1 MPAPTS
7 PESGHGDLPTR
18 EGGLLPVMK
27 TKRCCTDVRC
37 ELPADHKGQ
46 CSEAR
51 TNANLTA
58 VELTAAFDFLKAIV
72 DTIRELGEVPSGHLY
87 ARLADKITVAQYG
100 QVIEILKRSGLV
112 RESGAHLLTWIRE

>member
-1 MPAPTS
+1 
-7 PESGHGDLPTR
+7 
-18 EGGLLPVMK
+18 MK

-58 VELTAAFDFLKAIV
+58 VELTAAFDFLKAILE
-72 DTIRELGEVPSGHLY
+72 TIRELGEVPSGHLY

-100 QVIEILKRSGLV
+100 QVIEILKRAGLV
-112 RESGAHLLTWIRE
+112 RESGAHLLTWIKE